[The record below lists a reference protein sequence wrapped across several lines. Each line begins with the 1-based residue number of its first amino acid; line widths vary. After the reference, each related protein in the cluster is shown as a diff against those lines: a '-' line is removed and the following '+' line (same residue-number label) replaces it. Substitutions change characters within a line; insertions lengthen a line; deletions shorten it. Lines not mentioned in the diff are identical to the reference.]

1 MNFLTDLKRN
11 IIDNDE
17 KSNKKQKINAIIY
30 CRISSLKQNEGLS
43 LKSQELYCQEY
54 CNNNKF
60 NVINTI
66 TEIKS
71 AKIMNK
77 QKKLNELII
86 NDNFVL
92 IVYDQSR
99 LSRNISDFIN
109 FSEKC
114 KKQNVVIHF
123 VQNELVSSNVSDLKK
138 IISGVIDGEIES
150 KNIGLRVKRSI
161 EYRKRLGIYKSTISK
176 YGYKN
181 IKINNIITSN
191 INFEE
196 QKIIK
201 LIEKLYWGSNGVS
214 IDILLYEITGI
225 KHSLYN
231 IKDPTDNV
239 ETLEHGNMKLIDIA
253 NFLNSISIFKR
264 TKKWSSRT
272 IKNII
277 NQNYI
282 NMTNLNIKN

>member
-1 MNFLTDLKRN
+1 
-11 IIDNDE
+11 
-17 KSNKKQKINAIIY
+17 
-30 CRISSLKQNEGLS
+30 
-43 LKSQELYCQEY
+43 
-54 CNNNKF
+54 
-60 NVINTI
+60 
-66 TEIKS
+66 
-71 AKIMNK
+71 MNK